1 MTVELVTLGSVI
13 TNALDTELG
22 NTNWRIDVT
31 AGGYITTSGTP
42 ASTQLAVF
50 TDADTVEGVAGL
62 VWDADAFSI
71 TGDLEVSAD
80 TTLAGNANVSG
91 TLEVT
96 GNLTAS
102 ADIIGGGNFSLSGN
116 IVVNGTVDG
125 RDVAADGSKLD
136 GIEANATADLTGAEI
151 ETLIDTEL
159 GSTAWKTGGG
169 VVPVEDDGVEIVAS
183 PSALNFTGTGVTV
196 TDVSGVATIAITG
209 GGSGTVDVVSNVAT
223 DTILGRITAGSGDS
237 EELTP
242 AQVRTLIN
250 VADGADVSPVT
261 SVAGEVGVI
270 SDSDLRTAL
279 NVEDGATAD
288 QTGAEI
294 EALLD
299 VELGGTT
306 WKTGGGT
313 VPVEDDGTEIVATPT
328 AFNFTGTGVSVTD
341 VGGVATINITG
352 GGSPSIQEEVIT
364 INAADPHV
372 DIDVSGA
379 YEVAIHLVDLT
390 RTTGGTFEVHAQ
402 ASTDGGTTFLN
413 TAGDYHTGIL
423 FDQFSTTNDSDN
435 KIPMSAGRLGPH
447 RILLNG
453 YHLDIATMPAAF
465 SVKSIDHGTGDDAS
479 LLTASLDT
487 VGAVDTIRVFPDSGT
502 FSGGTVYVQKKM
514 RSSGGGSGNT
524 ILNGAIDPT
533 TEGVDG
539 DFYINTVTNTLFGPK
554 DSGAW
559 PAGVSLIG
567 PAGSDGNDG
576 APGADGA
583 VGPQGPQGPAGPQG
597 DPGAD
602 GATGPQGPAGPQG
615 DPGADGATGPQGP
628 AGPTGATGPQGPAG
642 ADGADGT
649 TLPSI
654 QSGDAGKALIVN
666 QTEDGYEYGT
676 VSSGGGTPAANPWV
690 FDSNNLPTG
699 YSITTETL
707 LTNDSEDND
716 AYLFGVVA
724 EPLPDTGQHYW
735 ELHLDGDVD
744 NSYIGLVDG
753 DHISDATSSSVGTGL
768 FENGMGWWENGG
780 MNIDGSSSSVSG
792 IDYAN
797 SGAQVLQFAWDADT
811 NTLEVGLNGTFSSS
825 TFTRA
830 FPADAHIAVNL
841 RQITGECTLVTAEA
855 DFAHTIPVGFAAL
868 QQPASSG
875 GSSTS
880 ALNDLTDVDA
890 TNGVTGHV
898 LTQQGDGSFALEAVP
913 AATPTPET
921 FRYWRLLFTEAAPNG
936 WDAASLNNVQF
947 RTSVGGANAATGG
960 TPSVDSTF
968 GGGDASA
975 NVFDDNSGTNW
986 SGVLGSLSAGTSW
999 CQYDFGEGNEV
1010 WIAEFTIESRS
1021 GGDGARTP
1029 VGYTLQYSEDG
1040 TNWNDAEAITGGSA
1054 FGSAEVRTH
1063 AVVMAQPLAPLMTG
1077 TEIIAEIDE
1086 SLGQTDWKFTP
1097 PLQTFRYWRLFF
1109 TEMGN
1114 NFDAASLANVEFRT
1128 VEDGPNAATGGTPSI
1143 DSAVV
1148 GTAADVFDG
1157 NSGTVWSAVTGSIT
1171 AGTSWCKYDFGA
1183 GNDTWI
1189 VQYLIEARSAGDGAR
1204 TPRGF
1209 KLQYSDDDLNWY
1221 DADVVT
1227 GEPEWTGSEV
1237 RTFNTKNIQPVDV
1250 SLGNLNDVNDLNTSI
1265 GDVLTVQADGT
1276 YAFEPPSG
1284 GSLGSLTDVTLPTTD
1299 DEDIGR
1305 PFGLVSRSP
1314 DTYGLLAPMTATPV
1328 SGGVDILAEND
1339 FATNNGTSLV
1349 ASDTHLYDEIYIVG
1363 YELSNADVD
1372 LFFRPDGTNPA
1383 VWDIERLRLNAGGTA
1398 TVDLDTATDRFWFGD
1413 SGSNHSFRAVIKG
1426 TKSGIPLSLERVFG
1440 TRSNAGFN
1448 HAVAI
1453 AKTTEECRALAVT
1466 FQATVTTG
1474 RVYIVGVKQSSQ
1486 PIMAP
1491 FNYTGTPAGV
1501 ETLGRFVLPMDAK
1514 IRSGP
1519 QGQFK
1524 NGSNNSAASSVNI
1537 NIAGGATIGTI
1548 SLPDTGDPVVSITA
1562 DTDLTAGDVL
1572 EIVTTQ
1578 AETFTDLYGTLLL
1591 EGRE

>member
-1 MTVELVTLGSVI
+1 MTERKALVQIDGQIQELPSGDTLFG
-13 TNALDTELG
+13 
-22 NTNWRIDVT
+22 
-31 AGGYITTSGTP
+31 
-42 ASTQLAVF
+42 
-50 TDADTVEGVAGL
+50 
-62 VWDADAFSI
+62 
-71 TGDLEVSAD
+71 
-80 TTLAGNANVSG
+80 
-91 TLEVT
+91 
-96 GNLTAS
+96 
-102 ADIIGGGNFSLSGN
+102 
-116 IVVNGTVDG
+116 
-125 RDVAADGSKLD
+125 
-136 GIEANATADLTGAEI
+136 
-151 ETLIDTEL
+151 
-159 GSTAWKTGGG
+159 
-169 VVPVEDDGVEIVAS
+169 
-183 PSALNFTGTGVTV
+183 
-196 TDVSGVATIAITG
+196 
-209 GGSGTVDVVSNVAT
+209 
-223 DTILGRITAGSGDS
+223 AGSG
-237 EELTP
+237 
-242 AQVRTLIN
+242 
-250 VADGADVSPVT
+250 
-261 SVAGEVGVI
+261 
-270 SDSDLRTAL
+270 
-279 NVEDGATAD
+279 
-288 QTGAEI
+288 
-294 EALLD
+294 
-299 VELGGTT
+299 
-306 WKTGGGT
+306 
-313 VPVEDDGTEIVATPT
+313 
-328 AFNFTGTGVSVTD
+328 
-341 VGGVATINITG
+341 
-352 GGSPSIQEEVIT
+352 GSSIQEEVIT
-364 INAADPHV
+364 ITANDPHV
-372 DIDVSGA
+372 DIDLSGV
-379 YEVAIHLVDLT
+379 YEVAIHLVDIT
-390 RTTGGTFEVHAQ
+390 RTTGGSFEVHGQ
-402 ASTDGGTTFLN
+402 VSTDGGTTFLN

-423 FDQFSTTNDSDN
+423 FDQFSTTNDSDT
-435 KIPMSAGRLGPH
+435 KIPLSAGRLGPH

-453 YHLDIATMPAAF
+453 YHLDSTTMPASF
-465 SVKSIDHGTGDDAS
+465 SVKSIDHGTGDDAG
-479 LLTASLDT
+479 LMTASMDV
-487 VGAVDTIRVFPDSGT
+487 VGAVDTIRLFPNTGT
-502 FSGGTVYVQKKM
+502 FSAGVIYVQKKM
-514 RSSGGGSGNT
+514 RSSGSGSANT
-524 ILNGAIDPT
+524 ILNGTINPT

-539 DFYINTVTNTLFGPK
+539 DFYINTTANTLFGPK
-554 DSGAW
+554 DSGTW
-559 PAGVSLIG
+559 PTGVSLIG
-567 PAGSDGNDG
+567 PAGNDG
-576 APGADGA
+576 
-583 VGPQGPQGPAGPQG
+583 
-597 DPGAD
+597 DP
-602 GATGPQGPAGPQG
+602 
-615 DPGADGATGPQGP
+615 
-628 AGPTGATGPQGPAG
+628 G

-676 VSSGGGTPAANPWV
+676 ISSGGSTPAANPWV
-690 FDSNNLPTG
+690 FDPNNLPTG
-699 YSITTETL
+699 YSITDEIL

-716 AYLFGVVA
+716 ARLFGVVA

-753 DHISDATSSSVGTGL
+753 DHITDATSSATGTGV

-780 MNIDGSSSSVSG
+780 MNIDGSTSSVSG

-811 NTLEVGLNGTFSSS
+811 NTLEVGLNGTFSTS

-830 FPADAHIAVNL
+830 FPAGAHIAVNL
-841 RQITGECTLVTAEA
+841 RQTTGECTLVTAEA
-855 DFAHTIPVGFAAL
+855 DFTHTIPVDFAAL

-913 AATPTPET
+913 AASPTPAT
-921 FRYWRLLFTEAAPNG
+921 FRYWRLLFTEAASNG
-936 WDAASLNNVQF
+936 WDSASLNNVQF

-986 SGVLGSLSAGTSW
+986 SGALGSLSAGTSW

-1040 TNWNDAEAITGGSA
+1040 TNWNDAEAITGGSN

-1086 SLGQTDWKFTP
+1086 TLGQTDWKFTP
-1097 PLQTFRYWRLFF
+1097 PLQTFRYWRLLF

-1143 DSAVV
+1143 DSSVV
-1148 GTAADVFDG
+1148 GTGADVFDG

-1189 VQYLIEARSAGDGAR
+1189 VQYLIEARSAGDGVR

-1209 KLQYSDDDLNWY
+1209 KLQYSDDDINWY

-1227 GEPEWTGSEV
+1227 GEAEWTGSEV
-1237 RTFNTKNIQPVDV
+1237 RTFNTKNVQPVDV
-1250 SLGNLNDVNDLNTSI
+1250 SLGNLNNVNDLDAST
-1265 GDVLTVQADGT
+1265 GDVLTRQSDGS
-1276 YAFEPPSG
+1276 YAFEAPSG

-1426 TKSGIPLSLERVFG
+1426 TKSGIPLSLERIFG

-1474 RVYIVGVKQSSQ
+1474 RVYIIGVKQSSQ

-1537 NIAGGATIGTI
+1537 NIAGGSTIGTI